1 MYMYIQNTLHIVQ
14 AWIIKYHPNIGS
26 GTVSMLP
33 KSPNST
39 YISQFLRQA
48 VPVLLRG
55 SAREWQAR
63 APSEER
69 SLFALPLESTTRPK
83 TKTEAQA
90 PARWRIRASTFLKN
104 TWIEARSP
112 TPHPGGDWPLAPGGG
127 GLQIWTTV
135 VAG

>member
-1 MYMYIQNTLHIVQ
+1 MYIQNTLHIVQ

-90 PARWRIRASTFLKN
+90 PAQDLNLYIFERHLDWSPKPNASF
-104 TWIEARSP
+104 RR
-112 TPHPGGDWPLAPGGG
+112 
-127 GLQIWTTV
+127 
-135 VAG
+135 